1 MAGLGRKIFTAGDVL
16 TASDVQSYLMDQ
28 TVMNF
33 AGTAARSSAIATPTE
48 GMVTYLADTNAV
60 EVYDGSAYV
69 GVGGGGLVFLNETTF
84 SAQTSVSLPTDTFTS
99 TYSNYR
105 IIVSFSAVSATTGV
119 NVRFRTAGTDN
130 TGASYMYFS
139 SAFNSSTGAETTS
152 YARSQT
158 SAILGAAASIPG
170 NFSMDV
176 IDPKNALYTTLTG
189 SGVYTLGNTVY
200 SGLSFNAATVFD
212 SMTFI
217 ASTGNFT
224 GVVRAYGYAE

>member
-1 MAGLGRKIFTAGDVL
+1 MATTTPNYGWPVPTSTDYVKDGATAIEALGDAIDATVFGLG
-16 TASDVQSYLMDQ
+16 
-28 TVMNF
+28 
-33 AGTAARSSAIATPTE
+33 SA
-48 GMVTYLADTNAV
+48 
-60 EVYDGSAYV
+60 
-69 GVGGGGLVFLNETTF
+69 GLVFLNETTF
-84 SAQTSVSLPTDTFTS
+84 TAQTSVSLPTDTFTS

-119 NVRFRTAGTDN
+119 NVRFRTSGTDN
-130 TGASYMYFS
+130 TTANYNYFG
-139 SAFNSSTGAETTS
+139 SAFNSSTGAQTAS
-152 YARSQT
+152 NARSQT
-158 SAILGAAASIPG
+158 SAILGAAATIPA

-176 IDPKNALYTTLTG
+176 MDPKNALYTTLTG
-189 SGVYTLGNTVY
+189 SGVYTLANTVY